1 MQQIKWNAIT
11 IGLAVIWLAG
21 CSSPPPPPIDTT
33 NFNQL
38 ENLNQSNSPQKQQ
51 NKQINPIRMQA
62 LKDAAMSVGAQG
74 SLAARSKE
82 IDDMLAKESRYL
94 DQVFNFNAIMLPNNV
109 LPPVLLE
116 GDNTMNLADTTTI
129 RISDKMYTIAQQAK
143 FVSVPPTWHDYLW
156 MSFPKPDAPDM
167 SMLPKN
173 KYEDSIWRKY
183 VALGWKQGSE
193 QANNIFSDNVARLKR
208 DYEGMVLYHELV
220 DQNMISVPYV
230 ASTDLG
236 VTGGGSSMSVNDQ
249 VQRLTNLPTLNPN
262 SQYWKPAI
270 NQQTPPP
277 SQTTPAQS
285 PVLPPSP
292 NDMGI
297 K

>member
-1 MQQIKWNAIT
+1 MRPVKLKLTTLCISA
-11 IGLAVIWLAG
+11 IWLAG
-21 CSSPPPPPIDTT
+21 CTSPPPKPIDTT

-38 ENLNQSNSPQKQQ
+38 ENLTQNNSPQKQL
-51 NKQINPIRMQA
+51 NKQINDIRLQA
-62 LKDAAMSVGAQG
+62 LKDTALSVGAQG
-74 SLAARSKE
+74 ALAARSKD
-82 IDDMLAKESRYL
+82 IDAMLAKDSRYL
-94 DQVFNFNAIMLPNNV
+94 DRVFNFNALMLPNDV

-116 GDNTMNLADTTTI
+116 GDNTENLADSTTI

-173 KYEDSIWRKY
+173 KSEIAVWQKGI
-183 VALGWKQGSE
+183 ALGWKQGSE
-193 QANNIFSDNVARLKR
+193 QANNIFADNVARLKR
-208 DYEGMVLYHELV
+208 DYNGMILYHELV
-220 DQNMISVPYV
+220 DQNMISVPFV
-230 ASTDLG
+230 ASTNLG
-236 VTGGGSSMSVNDQ
+236 VTGGGNAMSVNDQ

-270 NQQTPPP
+270 NQQNPPNQVP
-277 SQTTPAQS
+277 EQL

-292 NDMGI
+292 TDMGI